1 MKFYWLNMP
10 FKQQAEGLYVFL
22 SGKKGGMEMSL
33 EVRPQKRNVSPLTP
47 SAQHSKKS
55 PSKNLA
61 HHEVIYFRGTP
72 GVTWLPHSGVHPQKG
87 LCFQQTNYFCF
98 AVFLCVHCTVSVIEV
113 PEFKWK

>member
-10 FKQQAEGLYVFL
+10 FKQQAEGVNVFL

-33 EVRPQKRNVSPLTP
+33 EVRPQKRLSPLTA

-87 LCFQQTNYFCF
+87 LCFQQTTF
-98 AVFLCVHCTVSVIEV
+98 VLLCSFVCIVQFQS
-113 PEFKWK
+113 

>member
-1 MKFYWLNMP
+1 M
-10 FKQQAEGLYVFL
+10 YVFL

-33 EVRPQKRNVSPLTP
+33 EVRPQKRNVSLLTA

-72 GVTWLPHSGVHPQKG
+72 WGNLAASQWGPPSEGA
-87 LCFQQTNYFCF
+87 LCLANRLRF

-113 PEFKWK
+113 PELKWK